1 MVHERQRLSLGLK
14 TGNDLRSVH
23 AGLDDLQRNLAV

>member
-1 MVHERQRLSLGLK
+1 MSQRLSLGPK

-23 AGLDDLQRNLAV
+23 AGLDDLSAVVEPI